1 MSGAESLFVFTQD
14 QGRVILIDGHQ
25 SDDCFV
31 NLVFVFAPPRLAHP
45 GVSGFKASFN
55 NCKGGQHIRNRGS
68 DHTGQHNYTCHDT
81 FFAAVVGAERTCI
94 AAVTVPLPLGLSRKL
109 PAAKSSHRYGDSV
122 HCIHGNNSHDSL
134 LHTVVADGS
143 AVMVRSSI
151 GKKIRN
157 DQRS

>member
-1 MSGAESLFVFTQD
+1 MATRVMIALWSWIRLHSAEVSPSQ
-14 QGRVILIDGHQ
+14 ID
-25 SDDCFV
+25 SK
-31 NLVFVFAPPRLAHP
+31 PPRFRFR
-45 GVSGFKASFN
+45 GFFN

-81 FFAAVVGAERTCI
+81 FFAAVEGVERTCI

-122 HCIHGNNSHDSL
+122 HCIHGNNSHDCL

-143 AVMVRSSI
+143 ALMVHSSI

-157 DQRS
+157 DRRSWMSARVTW